1 MPGRTSRVRGRVRAA
16 VLLAL
21 AGLLLAALAQA
32 GPVGPP
38 EAAAQVVPTN
48 TPIGPAHGMGFAKGC
63 DSPVNVGD
71 PYRCFFVLTN
81 TIDQAGDTITVTS
94 ITDVV
99 NTAGGPVPSTTLVPG
114 GNILPLLPVVS
125 YTPGAQCFAGPG
137 QTNPVPVG
145 GTGATLCVTAPDA
158 EIVFGRITLYTVTAA
173 DLTLPGFLLT
183 DLATATFQD
192 LCNSGAN
199 NCPQGDATVQ
209 AGSSAHVNT
218 PTPTR
223 TPTPTATNTPTPT
236 RTPTPTATNTPTN
249 TPTNTATATRTNTP
263 TPTATN
269 TPTNTPVPPTAT
281 RTNTP
286 TATRTNTPTA
296 TPTPAVLGRFT
307 GGGSIF
313 TAAGERVTHGMTLPC
328 TVGGNPP
335 GGENLEINSEGQQ
348 FHLDALTSARCTI
361 SGDVVTLTGTGTGT
375 WGQGNDKAPA
385 TIAFTVT
392 DAGEP
397 GTADRAT
404 YTIRVGGT
412 VVLTATGTLDRG
424 NHQFHPA

>member
-1 MPGRTSRVRGRVRAA
+1 MPGRTSWVRGRVRAA

-32 GPVGPP
+32 GPAGPP
-38 EAAAQVVPTN
+38 GAEAQVVPTN
-48 TPIGPAHGMGFAKGC
+48 TPVGPAHGMGFAKGC
-63 DSPVNVGD
+63 DSPRNVGQT
-71 PYRCFFVLTN
+71 YQCFFVLTN
-81 TIDQAGDTITVTS
+81 TIDQAGDTITVSS

-99 NTAGGPVPSTTLVPG
+99 TTAGGPVAS
-114 GNILPLLPVVS
+114 GNLLPLLPIVS
-125 YTPGAQCFAGPG
+125 YSGGAQCFAGPG

-145 GTGATLCVTAPDA
+145 GTGATLCVTPPDA
-158 EIVFGRITLYTVTAA
+158 EVVFGRISLYTIVAA
-173 DLTLPGFLLT
+173 DLALPGFLLT
-183 DLATATFQD
+183 DLATATFTD
-192 LCNSGAN
+192 LCNSVPRPD
-199 NCPQGDATVQ
+199 NCPVGSQTVQ

-218 PTPTR
+218 PTPT
-223 TPTPTATNTPTPT
+223 PTNTPTPT

-249 TPTNTATATRTNTP
+249 TPTATATRTNTP
-263 TPTATN
+263 TATATN
-269 TPTNTPVPPTAT
+269 TPTATATNTPTATAT

-375 WGQGNDKAPA
+375 WGRGNDKAPA

>member
-1 MPGRTSRVRGRVRAA
+1 
-16 VLLAL
+16 
-21 AGLLLAALAQA
+21 
-32 GPVGPP
+32 VGS
-38 EAAAQVVPTN
+38 Q
-48 TPIGPAHGMGFAKGC
+48 
-63 DSPVNVGD
+63 
-71 PYRCFFVLTN
+71 
-81 TIDQAGDTITVTS
+81 
-94 ITDVV
+94 
-99 NTAGGPVPSTTLVPG
+99 
-114 GNILPLLPVVS
+114 
-125 YTPGAQCFAGPG
+125 
-137 QTNPVPVG
+137 
-145 GTGATLCVTAPDA
+145 
-158 EIVFGRITLYTVTAA
+158 
-173 DLTLPGFLLT
+173 
-183 DLATATFQD
+183 
-192 LCNSGAN
+192 
-199 NCPQGDATVQ
+199 TVQ

-218 PTPTR
+218 PTPT
-223 TPTPTATNTPTPT
+223 PTNTPTPT

-249 TPTNTATATRTNTP
+249 TPTATATRTNTP
-263 TPTATN
+263 TN
-269 TPTNTPVPPTAT
+269 TPTAT

-375 WGQGNDKAPA
+375 WGRGNDKAPA
-385 TIAFTVT
+385 TIEFTVT